1 MGSCD
6 GRREYQQYTALHDYL
21 SHNKACTNLSLS
33 SIEGTV
39 LPSKISIDEYS
50 SLPFMHVLFRLR
62 IHVGLLYSDPHGRDL
77 DARRISVI
85 RESIKKTGWLQSS
98 VIRVQALD
106 SSEQALD
113 SSEQGF
119 GALASKMTPTLPAGE
134 LPQGFKI
141 MIVSGHHRA
150 HILRE
155 VLQSRTADAPCRQA
169 SGLFSNLQNYDGM
182 VDVEFLRH
190 TPPNRRYEL
199 SRSLNTTGN
208 VSSKNV
214 RPILFYNALIS
225 LLQP

>member
-6 GRREYQQYTALHDYL
+6 DDYEQYTALHDYL

-85 RESIKKTGWLQSS
+85 RESIKKNGWLQSS
-98 VIRVQALD
+98 VIRVQAH
-106 SSEQALD
+106 D

-155 VLQSRTADAPCRQA
+155 LLQSRTGDAPCRQFQVIHA
-169 SGLFSNLQNYDGM
+169 SARQCL
-182 VDVEFLRH
+182 V
-190 TPPNRRYEL
+190 
-199 SRSLNTTGN
+199 RS
-208 VSSKNV
+208 
-214 RPILFYNALIS
+214 
-225 LLQP
+225 